1 MYTGD
6 TPACTCNYVIMFCY
20 FFFVEKFGAKPG
32 YFFTLLN
39 RCTQILKDL
48 AGWWRSSNNMSGR
61 LFQTREAV
69 WMKLI
74 SSWWVFPETT
84 WSRVDV
90 QVLLLWCP
98 SSWTGSYVW
107 PGSWTVKR
115 LLISSRHIFQ
125 AAIIFK
131 KWASQYVL
139 HCLLWGPACT
149 GYICCISRA
158 LFTCIHVGFAVAH
171 THAESVEGLAKLP
184 LRFMARYYVG

>member
-1 MYTGD
+1 
-6 TPACTCNYVIMFCY
+6 MFCY
-20 FFFVEKFGAKPG
+20 FCFVEKFGAKPG

-115 LLISSRHIFQ
+115 LLISSRQIFQ

-158 LFTCIHVGFAVAH
+158 LHCIYMYSCWFCCGPYPCRVCWGTCKASSQIHGQVLCRLAVNWL
-171 THAESVEGLAKLP
+171 G
-184 LRFMARYYVG
+184 